1 MNKYTRVDGHPDLVR
16 NTNGVILNVNTSEV
30 NQARR
35 RKKVWREQ
43 QEQIQSLAND
53 VDQLKKMLMKLVE
66 DKDGSNSN

>member
-16 NTNGVILNVNTSEV
+16 TSNGVILNVNTSEV

-43 QEQIQSLAND
+43 QAQIESLTSE
-53 VDQLKKMLMKLVE
+53 VDQIKKMLMKLVE

>member
-16 NTNGVILNVNTSEV
+16 TNTGVILNVNTSEV

-43 QEQIQSLAND
+43 QD
-53 VDQLKKMLMKLVE
+53 
-66 DKDGSNSN
+66 